1 MYISNEQ
8 STMHCNTMS
17 KKIHQ
22 EKKQDE
28 KVTIS
33 SIFTKFKY
41 QGNDRVASAMIEIY
55 LSFMEDNWKLGK
67 KELKRK
73 INDIKDVPAFI
84 NNFRW
89 SNDKEAEDLMKL
101 SMQSFLRNHQCLMC
115 KKYSL
120 DKCSNCKLAHY
131 CGQDC
136 QEKDFDRHSKE
147 CSIEQKLMSVANRFI
162 ETRVIKKDLEI
173 EDEEKNFMNFDSFI
187 SSLDF
192 KIFEACFNLITIK
205 IQN

>member
-1 MYISNEQ
+1 MINSSLPITSFRYRIYLLMYISNEQ

-17 KKIHQ
+17 KKISQ
-22 EKKQDE
+22 QKKQDE

-89 SNDKEAEDLMKL
+89 SNDIEAEDLMKL
-101 SMQSFLRNHQCLMC
+101 SMQSFLTNHQCLMC
-115 KKYSL
+115 EKYSL
-120 DKCSNCKLAHY
+120 DKCSNCKIAHY
-131 CGQDC
+131 CGQDY
-136 QEKDFDRHSKE
+136 QEKDYDRH
-147 CSIEQKLMSVANRFI
+147 CNAMQ
-162 ETRVIKKDLEI
+162 
-173 EDEEKNFMNFDSFI
+173 
-187 SSLDF
+187 
-192 KIFEACFNLITIK
+192 
-205 IQN
+205 